1 MRDEVE
7 QIEPKDSEITEEW
20 VRLTDEP
27 DVRGVEAIHTKGGW
41 VVDIFAQEFYRPGAL
56 GVELR
61 QRVREALLA
70 VDGVTDVYEDDSA
83 GWGVAGAPSGR
94 ALTRAA
100 ASVVDDLADRLRSG
114 E

>member
-1 MRDEVE
+1 MNDEVE
-7 QIEPKDSEITEEW
+7 QIEPKESDITEEW

-27 DVRGVEAIHTKGGW
+27 DVRGVGAIHTNGGW
-41 VVDIFAQEFYRPGAL
+41 VVDVFVQEFCQQGPL

-70 VDGVTDVYEDDSA
+70 VDGVTDVYEDDTE
-83 GWGVAGAPSGR
+83 GWGVAGTPSGG
-94 ALTRAA
+94 ALARVA
-100 ASVVDDLADRLRSG
+100 ASVVDDLADRLRAG

>member
-1 MRDEVE
+1 MSDEVE
-7 QIEPKDSEITEEW
+7 QIEPHDSEITEEW
-20 VRLTDEP
+20 VRRTDEP
-27 DVRGVEAIHTKGGW
+27 LVRGVGAIHTTGGW
-41 VVDIFAQEFYRPGAL
+41 VVDVFVQEFYQQGLL

-70 VDGVTDVYEDDSA
+70 VDGVTDVYEDDTE
-83 GWGVAGAPSGR
+83 GWGVAGTPSGG

-100 ASVVDDLADRLRSG
+100 ASVVDDLADRLRAG

>member
-1 MRDEVE
+1 VSDEVKH
-7 QIEPKDSEITEEW
+7 IEPEDSDITEEW

-27 DVRGVEAIHTKGGW
+27 DVRGVGAIHTEGGW
-41 VVDIFAQEFYRPGAL
+41 VVDIFAQEFHQQGPQ

-70 VDGVTDVYEDDSA
+70 VEGVTDVYEDDTE

-94 ALTRAA
+94 ALTRAVA
-100 ASVVDDLADRLRSG
+100 TVVDDLADRLRAG